1 MPKKLDQVAALSW
14 DDKELTG
21 MRASRQLFLDLQS
34 QSVHASPHIRLSD
47 RQFGRQLYPVVC
59 ERIPYVIRTISLRG
73 RTEAAGH
80 LAVR

>member
-14 DDKELTG
+14 DDKELTV
-21 MRASRQLFLDLQS
+21 MSASLQLFLDCRAKPFMRRRI
-34 QSVHASPHIRLSD
+34 SVYPTASWAASSTEL
-47 RQFGRQLYPVVC
+47 C